1 MQSIKYYF
9 LEFDIFG
16 ACLLMAAFVLFL
28 LPFSLSSYGR
38 TGYQSA
44 TFIAM
49 VVIGFSLFFAFAA
62 WEKYGTRSH
71 FIRWELFKK
80 RTVLGACSLSAILYY
95 SFYSWDTY
103 FYYFIQIVY
112 DLSIAN
118 TSYMTN
124 IYNIGSCFWGVLF
137 GFYIRW
143 TKHFKYAC
151 LFFGLPLMI
160 LGAGLM
166 IHFRGEDANI
176 GFIVMCQLFIA
187 FAGGTLVIG
196 EDMAV
201 MAAAD
206 RDGVPMMLA
215 MLGLCSGLGGS
226 IGSAVTAAIYTN
238 TFPKALISRLPAE
251 TVGNWTEIYVGGSST
266 QLLYPVGSE
275 TRDAINYAWG
285 QSQKMNSISATCVLV
300 LAIPAIAIW
309 KNYNVD
315 RKQNKGTL
323 M

>member
-1 MQSIKYYF
+1 
-9 LEFDIFG
+9 
-16 ACLLMAAFVLFL
+16 MAAFILFL
-28 LPFSLSSYGR
+28 LPFSLTSNGR
-38 TGYQSA
+38 AGFKSA
-44 TFIAM
+44 TFITM
-49 VVIGFSLFFAFAA
+49 VVIGFCLFFVFAA
-62 WEKYGTRSH
+62 WEKHGTRAH

-103 FYYFIQIVY
+103 FYYFIMVVY
-112 DLSIAN
+112 DLSISD
-118 TSYMTN
+118 TGYMTQ
-124 IYNIGSCFWGVLF
+124 IYNIGSCFWGVVF

-151 LFFGLPLMI
+151 LFFGLPLMF

-166 IHFRGEDANI
+166 IRFRGEDANI
-176 GFIVMCQLFIA
+176 GFIVMCQIFIA
-187 FAGGTLVIG
+187 VAGGTLVIG

-215 MLGLCSGLGGS
+215 ILGLSSGLGGA
-226 IGSAVTAAIYTN
+226 IGSAVTAAVYQN
-238 TFPKALISRLPAE
+238 TFPQALLSRLPAE
-251 TVGNWTEIYVGGSST
+251 TQANLTDIYAGGYLT
-266 QLLYPVGSE
+266 QLAYPVGSE

-323 M
+323 I